1 MISPYKIY
9 IQVPNYDKQDRSFGF
24 RLHAAPTIEDCEYK
38 MSSKIFVVSDIEGNF
53 VSFFKLLV
61 AAKVISTKME
71 WIFEDN
77 HLVILGDCFDRG
89 DQVTEC
95 LWLIYSLE
103 EKAKRYGG
111 HVHFI
116 LGNHEIM
123 NMNGDW
129 RYIHPA
135 YALNTNSETNP
146 PTALYHGNHELWKW
160 LQTKNIIEKI
170 GNILFVH
177 AGISRETLNLR
188 LTVQDMNQIV
198 RPWYGKATIAEHL
211 SPQLSTLFNS
221 YASPFW
227 YRGYYMG
234 EPDKKLISETLKF
247 YKAKVII
254 TGHTMI
260 NQITP
265 FFKNKIFNINTD
277 HSTEAS
283 EGMLITK
290 RSFYRVNQKVIQE
303 KIV

>member
-9 IQVPNYDKQDRSFGF
+9 IQVPNYEKQDRSFGF
-24 RLHAAPTIEDCEYK
+24 RLHSTPTVEPCEYR
-38 MSSKIFVVSDIEGNF
+38 MPSRIFVVSDIEGNF

-71 WIFEDN
+71 WIFENN

-103 EKAKRYGG
+103 EKAKRFGG

-129 RYIHPA
+129 RYIHPR
-135 YALNTNSETNP
+135 YALLTSSENNP
-146 PTALYHGNHELWKW
+146 PTALYHGNLELWKW
-160 LQTKNIIEKI
+160 LQTKNIIERI
-170 GNILFVH
+170 GYVLFVH
-177 AGISRETLNLR
+177 AGISREILNLQ
-188 LTVQDMNQIV
+188 LSIQEINDLV
-198 RPWYGKATIAEHL
+198 RPWYGKAAFAEQFSL
-211 SPQLSTLFNS
+211 QLSMLFDA
-221 YASPFW
+221 YTSPFW

-234 EPDKKLISETLKF
+234 NADKDLIGETLKF
-247 YKAKVII
+247 YNSKIII

-265 FFKNKIFNINTD
+265 FFKKKVININTD
-277 HSTEAS
+277 HSTGSS
-283 EGMLITK
+283 EGLLITK
-290 RSFYRVNQKVIQE
+290 RGYYRVNQKVIEE
-303 KIV
+303 KIE